1 MIDCSKYSDKE
12 IVKSVSSWDIDAFY
26 CISQKYWEKLL
37 KYILRITNI
46 DLEEAENLLQEVFIK
61 VYENINDYNEE
72 LAFSSWI
79 YRITHNITI
88 DHHRKNKDKKSIS
101 LETQDSDYI
110 NLIELIDSWINLEE
124 ENKKRELEKK
134 IFQILQSLDVKSK
147 DIV

>member
-1 MIDCSKYSDKE
+1 
-12 IVKSVSSWDIDAFY
+12 
-26 CISQKYWEKLL
+26 L

-110 NLIELIDSWINLEE
+110 NLIELIDS
-124 ENKKRELEKK
+124 
-134 IFQILQSLDVKSK
+134 
-147 DIV
+147 